1 MTYSNFTFT
10 DHIGLNIFV
19 HKWVIDTPKAM
30 VYIAHGMGE
39 HALRYG
45 FFAEALNWLKN

>member
-1 MTYSNFTFT
+1 MTYSNYIFE
-10 DHIGLNIFV
+10 DHIGVKIFV
-19 HKWVIDTPKAM
+19 HKWIPDDTPKAM

-45 FFAEALNWLKN
+45 FFAEE